1 MALSSQ
7 SQITPSF
14 DSLPPELQQDIFCYL
29 DGDNAS
35 LFAVVRVSKA
45 YHNLCIDRLWRN
57 SAQKRLAKA
66 RTADRRQHYANLI
79 QDLNL
84 DDDLVEELFDSL
96 EFPLLKGLSFS
107 GGSLSAMQLGRHLQ
121 SGLHTLRYINSE
133 IDTTILEV
141 PAACWSQLQELNMTF
156 PQTSNITPLQFMS
169 FLQCLSALRRLHLN
183 RIAENIMDE
192 VIRWKSSSLAQLEEL
207 TLTEYRGAERSLNPR
222 PGLRN
227 DFLKYCNGLRKL
239 HVDRGDWISA
249 DTLTHLSSL
258 NSLEVLHIEEWL
270 LTADDEF
277 QEQYLNVGSVL
288 HTFLSIKDLS
298 LCGKTCVVTTL
309 LSNKPET
316 LVELDLTIVETD
328 EGDDHDKILQVVGCL
343 SSLVRL
349 SILFD
354 FDSVVSR
361 TDMDHIS
368 DLSKL
373 QKCHI
378 ESRGSSFPMED
389 EFRFS
394 RHSWITD
401 YYFKDWSAKLPRLRD
416 LRLALDASAF
426 TSVTH
431 SCLQSLADNC
441 PLLVNCQLIWE
452 HDLSTWRSLE
462 GPLFPCLEILHLG
475 QVKNYGLEREQ
486 AALDKVA
493 LKNVEIIQNLA
504 PKLNELHVESTRLN
518 EKALMAI
525 FKAGI

>member
-7 SQITPSF
+7 RRVAPSF
-14 DSLPPELQQDIFCYL
+14 NSLPSELQQDIFCYL

-57 SAQKRLAKA
+57 
-66 RTADRRQHYANLI
+66 
-79 QDLNL
+79 
-84 DDDLVEELFDSL
+84 
-96 EFPLLKGLSFS
+96 
-107 GGSLSAMQLGRHLQ
+107 
-121 SGLHTLRYINSE
+121 
-133 IDTTILEV
+133 
-141 PAACWSQLQELNMTF
+141 
-156 PQTSNITPLQFMS
+156 
-169 FLQCLSALRRLHLN
+169 
-183 RIAENIMDE
+183 
-192 VIRWKSSSLAQLEEL
+192 
-207 TLTEYRGAERSLNPR
+207 
-222 PGLRN
+222 
-227 DFLKYCNGLRKL
+227 
-239 HVDRGDWISA
+239 
-249 DTLTHLSSL
+249 
-258 NSLEVLHIEEWL
+258 
-270 LTADDEF
+270 
-277 QEQYLNVGSVL
+277 
-288 HTFLSIKDLS
+288 
-298 LCGKTCVVTTL
+298 
-309 LSNKPET
+309 SNKPET

-361 TDMDHIS
+361 TSMDHIS

-389 EFRFS
+389 EFRSS

-401 YYFKDWSAKLPRLRD
+401 RYFKDWSAKLPRLRD